1 MKGYGS
7 TMKFQRHNLILKL
20 IEEESIETQKELS
33 DRLRAAGFLV
43 TQATVSR
50 DIKELRLVK
59 VLTDHGTYKYSTA
72 DRVEKNVSDRM
83 IRLFSES
90 VVSLTEAENLIVIK
104 TLPASAGIACEAI
117 DGLNW
122 NEIAGTLAGEN
133 SIFVAIKSKEQVPAV
148 MNRFRAMMK

>member
-59 VLTDHGTYKYSTA
+59 VLDHDDKYKYA
-72 DRVEKNVSDRM
+72 VAAPDAGGEFAARFRNIFR
-83 IRLFSES
+83 ES
-90 VVSLTEAENLIVIK
+90 VVRIDYAGHMVVIK
-104 TLPASAGIACEAI
+104 TLTGVASAAAAAI
-117 DGLNW
+117 VGS
-122 NEIAGTLAGEN
+122 LAGDDT
-133 SIFVAIKSKEQVPAV
+133 IFLVMRDEQHAAELCEEIQ
-148 MNRFRAMMK
+148 AMLK

>member
-59 VLTDHGTYKYSTA
+59 VLDHDDKYKYA
-72 DRVEKNVSDRM
+72 VAAPD
-83 IRLFSES
+83 
-90 VVSLTEAENLIVIK
+90 
-104 TLPASAGIACEAI
+104 AG
-117 DGLNW
+117 
-122 NEIAGTLAGEN
+122 GE
-133 SIFVAIKSKEQVPAV
+133 FAA
-148 MNRFRAMMK
+148 RFRNIFREINSGYNF

>member
-59 VLTDHGTYKYSTA
+59 VLDHDDKYKYAVAAHDTIFLVMRDEQHA
-72 DRVEKNVSDRM
+72 
-83 IRLFSES
+83 
-90 VVSLTEAENLIVIK
+90 AEL
-104 TLPASAGIACEAI
+104 CE
-117 DGLNW
+117 
-122 NEIAGTLAGEN
+122 EI
-133 SIFVAIKSKEQVPAV
+133 Q
-148 MNRFRAMMK
+148 AMLK